1 MKPATAPIRDR
12 PVRIAFAGCG
22 RIATKHIASIL
33 QHHERARLVA
43 LCDPLPERL
52 AAASGFLADQ
62 AAEAGLASETPSL
75 HTNYAELLDGNHRAD
90 LVVLATPS
98 GLHSQQAIAAA
109 EAGYHVM
116 SEKPM
121 ATRWADG
128 QAMVKACDRAGVRLF
143 VVKQNR
149 FNSTIQ
155 R

>member
-62 AAEAGLASETPSL
+62 AAEAGLAIETPSL
-75 HTNYAELLDGNHRAD
+75 HTNYTELLDGNHRAD

-98 GLHSQQAIAAA
+98 GL
-109 EAGYHVM
+109 
-116 SEKPM
+116 
-121 ATRWADG
+121 
-128 QAMVKACDRAGVRLF
+128 RLPGRSGCRSGF
-143 VVKQNR
+143 GE
-149 FNSTIQ
+149 
-155 R
+155 